1 MAHPP
6 AAPTTLKA
14 ILWRTRLL
22 AIHQAIVA
30 NGGNVTHAA
39 RELGIDR
46 TYIYSILRRPAR

>member
-14 ILWRTRLL
+14 ILWRARLL

-30 NGGNVTHAA
+30 NVGNVTHAA
-39 RELGIDR
+39 RELGIGR
-46 TYIYSILRRPAR
+46 TYVYALLRRAR